1 MIWNCVIIGA
11 GAAGLYAASHL
22 AIDQVLILEKKKKPA
37 LKLSVSGGGQ
47 CNLTHG
53 GYASA
58 LLNHYGPDKT
68 FVKPALK
75 AHDNQA
81 VMAYFKSLGV
91 ELVTRED
98 GKVFPKSLQSREII
112 NALMHKITNELA
124 HHIKY
129 DEPVG
134 QVAFKD
140 DLYEINTEK
149 GTYLTKHLIVA
160 TGGKSYPAL
169 GSEGDG
175 YLFAE
180 ALGIKVVP
188 QFPGL
193 AGVEIKKWPLQML
206 QGMSFQMVNCL
217 HLASGNTYK
226 GDLLVTHFGLSG
238 PVIINNSRDFR
249 PGDSLSINFLGISR
263 EELTETFLTMA
274 QESGHL
280 PVRYFFNQ
288 LKIPD
293 RFKQWVY
300 DTYKI
305 DHHQRLG
312 EVSKDLRTELVSVL
326 TQYTIKID
334 KIQGYDQ
341 AMVTV
346 GGVALEEIDRKKLCS
361 KQYPG
366 LYFIGEV
373 LDVDGDTGGYNLQW
387 AFSSGHAA
395 SCAIAISSQR

>member
-1 MIWNCVIIGA
+1 
-11 GAAGLYAASHL
+11 
-22 AIDQVLILEKKKKPA
+22 
-37 LKLSVSGGGQ
+37 
-47 CNLTHG
+47 
-53 GYASA
+53 
-58 LLNHYGPDKT
+58 
-68 FVKPALK
+68 
-75 AHDNQA
+75 
-81 VMAYFKSLGV
+81 
-91 ELVTRED
+91 
-98 GKVFPKSLQSREII
+98 
-112 NALMHKITNELA
+112 
-124 HHIKY
+124 
-129 DEPVG
+129 
-134 QVAFKD
+134 
-140 DLYEINTEK
+140 
-149 GTYLTKHLIVA
+149 
-160 TGGKSYPAL
+160 
-169 GSEGDG
+169 
-175 YLFAE
+175 
-180 ALGIKVVP
+180 
-188 QFPGL
+188 
-193 AGVEIKKWPLQML
+193 
-206 QGMSFQMVNCL
+206 
-217 HLASGNTYK
+217 
-226 GDLLVTHFGLSG
+226 
-238 PVIINNSRDFR
+238 
-249 PGDSLSINFLGISR
+249 
-263 EELTETFLTMA
+263 MA